1 MVPQRIWLAFN
12 GYLVSVRTNTLE
24 IVQDL
29 MLAAKNG
36 FPISLRDV
44 EPPSITLHTTEHA
57 EALDSGLAL
66 AEIAA
71 QLTPC
76 AARETPL
83 IVKGKPPFYPHPN
96 SGTEYA
102 KLKLSLYS
110 PSPPDDLTSC

>member
-1 MVPQRIWLAFN
+1 
-12 GYLVSVRTNTLE
+12 
-24 IVQDL
+24 
-29 MLAAKNG
+29 
-36 FPISLRDV
+36 LRDV

-66 AEIAA
+66 VEIAA

-96 SGTEYA
+96 SGIEYA

-110 PSPPDDLTSC
+110 LSPLDMTSPVVGSKGEY